1 MSVSLLSLMHI
12 HSFDSLVCMSLVD
25 CCYYLALEDT
35 NTDILCAETI
45 SFACKQGSPP
55 ERLWNISMEEAP
67 QLSKLALHLM
77 SVSVNSAG
85 CERAFSQMG
94 LTHTKLRNR
103 LGHAKTTH
111 IVQVRQELHRDRPAR
126 KKSQVV
132 DPLHSGNNGQQAAEP
147 AASSA
152 ETRSAAASTSEQDI
166 PVGEDQLYDL
176 DAFTSGSEFRLTV
189 NEWLADLD
197 AEDAQASQV
206 SAYADSPAI
215 LKAPLSQIFG
225 SALLPLL
232 DDQSAASY

>member
-1 MSVSLLSLMHI
+1 
-12 HSFDSLVCMSLVD
+12 
-25 CCYYLALEDT
+25 
-35 NTDILCAETI
+35 
-45 SFACKQGSPP
+45 
-55 ERLWNISMEEAP
+55 
-67 QLSKLALHLM
+67 M

-94 LTHTKLRNR
+94 LTHTKLRNK

-132 DPLHSGNNGQQAAEP
+132 DPLHSGNSAQQAAKP
-147 AASSA
+147 ADSSAQTKAAAASS
-152 ETRSAAASTSEQDI
+152 SEQDI

-189 NEWLADLD
+189 NEWLADMD

-206 SAYADSPAI
+206 SADADSPAI
-215 LKAPLSQIFG
+215 LKEPLSQILG
-225 SALLPLL
+225 QHSCHC
-232 DDQSAASY
+232 